1 MKHIPKHSS
10 KTEYASKDTD
20 VSWKIY
26 SGLEQLQF
34 YYIFL
39 AFLFFFFSSMK
50 NSKVFLERNHLL
62 LWLKEYLKLKCLDY
76 EKAVSPVVALKNTI
90 WAI

>member
-1 MKHIPKHSS
+1 MPQ
-10 KTEYASKDTD
+10 KTLMSLGK
-20 VSWKIY
+20 Y

-39 AFLFFFFSSMK
+39 EFLLFFFSSMK

>member
-1 MKHIPKHSS
+1 
-10 KTEYASKDTD
+10 
-20 VSWKIY
+20 
-26 SGLEQLQF
+26 
-34 YYIFL
+34 
-39 AFLFFFFSSMK
+39 MK